1 MNDDALMCSDLGRS
15 GFLLFECSG
24 TKYNPI
30 FCPLYD
36 EHNDKHVGPPAY
48 NYNTTLTPEQHENI
62 AMANDASNSDMDWS
76 DDGQGGVRARGQTQC
91 LACRF
96 LMHKRRFAKTGSGQ
110 AVRKAQSKTASLCLS
125 QVYISYGWSNQVSY
139 SNMFLAAAEVRN
151 ATQREW
157 LESFF
162 DD

>member
-48 NYNTTLTPEQHENI
+48 NYNTTLTPAQHENL

-76 DDGQGGVRARGQTQC
+76 DDGQGGVRARGQSSVW
-91 LACRF
+91 LAVFSCTNDGLPR
-96 LMHKRRFAKTGSGQ
+96 Q
-110 AVRKAQSKTASLCLS
+110 ARDKQ
-125 QVYISYGWSNQVSY
+125 
-139 SNMFLAAAEVRN
+139 
-151 ATQREW
+151 
-157 LESFF
+157 
-162 DD
+162 